1 MLPKDDLAKQPVL
14 SRIAQTFEERVYS
27 EDEVNDLIREL
38 DDDDHVLI
46 RRELVNFGYL
56 SKDAY
61 AGTYRVLKRSL
72 SPQELERIGAR
83 QSRIATF
90 DDE

>member
-1 MLPKDDLAKQPVL
+1 MLPKDDLAKQAVL
-14 SRIAQTFEERVYS
+14 SRIAQAFEDRIYPEI
-27 EDEVNDLIREL
+27 EVNELIRRL

-56 SKDAY
+56 SKDAS
-61 AGTYRVLKRSL
+61 AGTYRIAKRTL
-72 SPQELERIGAR
+72 SGEELERIGAR
-83 QSRIATF
+83 QSKIASM

>member
-1 MLPKDDLAKQPVL
+1 MLPKDDVAKQDVL
-14 SRIAQTFEERVYS
+14 SRIAQAFEEKTYS
-27 EDEVNDLIREL
+27 EDEVNELIKSL

-61 AGTYRVLKRSL
+61 AGTYLLVKRSL
-72 SPQELERIGAR
+72 SEDELERIAKR
-83 QSRIATF
+83 QSRVERF
-90 DDE
+90 DQ